1 MNYKV
6 RFDLKSEDGN
16 YLLYSLDSNGF
27 VDKTSEVTSEELP
40 TLIKEF
46 CDIAEPNGSD
56 KLLDTLR
63 TAYDIFELKSITL
76 KEKKWN
82 IKIR

>member
-1 MNYKV
+1 MDYKV

-46 CDIAEPNGSD
+46 CDIAEPNRSD

-76 KEKKWN
+76 KEKK
-82 IKIR
+82 

>member
-1 MNYKV
+1 MDYKV

-76 KEKKWN
+76 KEKK
-82 IKIR
+82 

>member
-46 CDIAEPNGSD
+46 CEIAEPDGSD

-63 TAYDIFELKSITL
+63 IAYDIFELKSITL
-76 KEKKWN
+76 KEKK
-82 IKIR
+82 

>member
-46 CDIAEPNGSD
+46 CEIAEPNESD

-63 TAYDIFELKSITL
+63 TAYDMFELKSITL
-76 KEKKWN
+76 KEKK
-82 IKIR
+82 

>member
-1 MNYKV
+1 MDYKV

-16 YLLYSLDSNGF
+16 YLLYSLDNNGF

-46 CDIAEPNGSD
+46 CDIAEPNESD

-63 TAYDIFELKSITL
+63 IAYDMFELKSITL
-76 KEKKWN
+76 KEKK
-82 IKIR
+82 

>member
-1 MNYKV
+1 MDYKV

-46 CDIAEPNGSD
+46 CDIAEPNRSD
-56 KLLDTLR
+56 LLLDTLR

-76 KEKKWN
+76 KEKK
-82 IKIR
+82 

>member
-46 CDIAEPNGSD
+46 CDIAEPNRSD

-63 TAYDIFELKSITL
+63 TAYDMFELKSITL
-76 KEKKWN
+76 KEKK
-82 IKIR
+82 

>member
-46 CDIAEPNGSD
+46 CDIAEPNESD

-63 TAYDIFELKSITL
+63 TAYDVFELKSITL
-76 KEKKWN
+76 KEK
-82 IKIR
+82 R

>member
-1 MNYKV
+1 MDYKV

-46 CDIAEPNGSD
+46 CDIAEPNRSD

-63 TAYDIFELKSITL
+63 IAYDIFELKSITL
-76 KEKKWN
+76 KEKK
-82 IKIR
+82 

>member
-63 TAYDIFELKSITL
+63 IAYDIFELKSITL
-76 KEKKWN
+76 KEKK
-82 IKIR
+82 

>member
-1 MNYKV
+1 MDYKV

-46 CDIAEPNGSD
+46 CDIAEPNRSD

-63 TAYDIFELKSITL
+63 IAYDVFELKSITL
-76 KEKKWN
+76 KEKK
-82 IKIR
+82 

>member
-40 TLIKEF
+40 MLIKEF
-46 CDIAEPNGSD
+46 CDIAEPNRSD

-63 TAYDIFELKSITL
+63 TAYDIFEIKSITL
-76 KEKKWN
+76 KEKK
-82 IKIR
+82 

>member
-46 CDIAEPNGSD
+46 CDIAEPNRSD

-76 KEKKWN
+76 KEKK
-82 IKIR
+82 

>member
-46 CDIAEPNGSD
+46 CEIAEPNESD

-76 KEKKWN
+76 KEKK
-82 IKIR
+82 

>member
-1 MNYKV
+1 MDYKV

-46 CDIAEPNGSD
+46 CDIAEPNESD

-63 TAYDIFELKSITL
+63 IAYDVFELKSITL
-76 KEKKWN
+76 KEKK
-82 IKIR
+82 

>member
-46 CDIAEPNGSD
+46 CDIAEPNRSD

-63 TAYDIFELKSITL
+63 IAYDIFELKSITL
-76 KEKKWN
+76 KEKK
-82 IKIR
+82 

>member
-1 MNYKV
+1 MDYKV

-46 CDIAEPNGSD
+46 CEIAEPNGSD

-76 KEKKWN
+76 KEKK
-82 IKIR
+82 

>member
-1 MNYKV
+1 MDYKV

-46 CDIAEPNGSD
+46 CDIAEPNRSD

-63 TAYDIFELKSITL
+63 LAYDVFELKSITL
-76 KEKKWN
+76 KEK
-82 IKIR
+82 R

>member
-46 CDIAEPNGSD
+46 CDIAEPERSD

-76 KEKKWN
+76 KEKK
-82 IKIR
+82 

>member
-76 KEKKWN
+76 KEKK
-82 IKIR
+82 

>member
-27 VDKTSEVTSEELP
+27 VDNTSEVTSEELP

-46 CDIAEPNGSD
+46 CDIAEPNDSD

-63 TAYDIFELKSITL
+63 AAYDMFELKSITL
-76 KEKKWN
+76 KEKK
-82 IKIR
+82 

>member
-1 MNYKV
+1 MDYKV

-27 VDKTSEVTSEELP
+27 VDNTSEVTSEELP

-46 CDIAEPNGSD
+46 CDITEPNRSD

-63 TAYDIFELKSITL
+63 TAYDVFELKSITL
-76 KEKKWN
+76 KEKK
-82 IKIR
+82 

>member
-1 MNYKV
+1 MDYKV

-16 YLLYSLDSNGF
+16 YLLYSLDKNGF

-46 CDIAEPNGSD
+46 CDIAEPDRSD

-63 TAYDIFELKSITL
+63 AAYDIFELKSITL
-76 KEKKWN
+76 KEK
-82 IKIR
+82 R

>member
-1 MNYKV
+1 MDYKV

-46 CDIAEPNGSD
+46 CDIAEPNESD

-63 TAYDIFELKSITL
+63 IAYDMFELKSITL
-76 KEKKWN
+76 KEKK
-82 IKIR
+82 

>member
-46 CDIAEPNGSD
+46 CDIAEPNRSD

-63 TAYDIFELKSITL
+63 TAYDIFELKSIAL
-76 KEKKWN
+76 KEKK
-82 IKIR
+82 

>member
-1 MNYKV
+1 MDYKV

-27 VDKTSEVTSEELP
+27 VDNTSEVTSEELP

-46 CDIAEPNGSD
+46 CDIAEPNRSD

-63 TAYDIFELKSITL
+63 IAYDIFELKSITL
-76 KEKKWN
+76 KEKK
-82 IKIR
+82 

>member
-1 MNYKV
+1 MDYKV
-6 RFDLKSEDGN
+6 RFNLKSEDGN

-46 CDIAEPNGSD
+46 CDIAEPNRSD

-76 KEKKWN
+76 KEKK
-82 IKIR
+82 

>member
-46 CDIAEPNGSD
+46 CDIAEPNRSD
-56 KLLDTLR
+56 RLLDTLR

-76 KEKKWN
+76 KEKK
-82 IKIR
+82 

>member
-46 CDIAEPNGSD
+46 CDIAEPNESD

-76 KEKKWN
+76 KEKK
-82 IKIR
+82 